1 MTQNEAGKKQTIR
14 VDNLK
19 EALLGQTQQTG
30 AAGLQS
36 LTNTCLS
43 KRPNETV
50 SDMSSLLQSLSLGN
64 DISK

>member
-1 MTQNEAGKKQTIR
+1 M
-14 VDNLK
+14 DNLK
-19 EALLGQTQQTG
+19 EALLGQNQQTG
-30 AAGLQS
+30 ATGLQS

-64 DISK
+64 DVSK